1 MASPQALIVGGSV
14 GGLFTA
20 HLLRSI
26 GWQVTVFERI
36 AEDLASRGAGIGTQD
51 ALHDVMRRLGL
62 PIDDTMGVEVRSCIC
77 LDRAGQVVHE
87 QPIRRVMSAWSRVYQ
102 PLRDAL
108 PADCYRAGWR
118 FEQAQ
123 TDGARVLARFANGE
137 TAEGDL
143 LVGADGIRSAVRA
156 QLLPGA
162 RPVYAG
168 YVAWRGMAEEQDIP
182 PDLRCFIFDRYTFC
196 LPPGEMLLAYPV
208 PARDGST
215 ARGRRGYNV
224 VWYRPID
231 DSRLTAMCTDATGR
245 QHEGAIP
252 PPLIRPEVLAEMRA
266 DAQAKLA
273 PQIAAII
280 RHAAQPFF
288 QPIYDLVS
296 PRLVFGRVALLGD
309 AAFVARPHVGAGV
322 TKAALDAACLAD
334 SLAAAGGDIDA
345 GLARYNDEQVRF
357 GEWIVARSRELGAQV
372 TDTGDA
378 RAAQVMREHSA
389 ANADL
394 RGQAAGRARRGG

>member
-1 MASPQALIVGGSV
+1 MSGRQALVIGGSV
-14 GGLFTA
+14 GGLFAA
-20 HLLRSI
+20 HLLRAI

-51 ALHDVMRRLGL
+51 ALHEVMQRLGM

-77 LDRAGQVVHE
+77 LDRAGHVVHE
-87 QPIRRVMSAWSRVYQ
+87 QAIRRVMSAWSRVYQ

-108 PADCYRAGWR
+108 PPESYRAGWR
-118 FEQAQ
+118 FERVD
-123 TDGARVLARFANGE
+123 TDGAQVSATFANGE
-137 TAEGDL
+137 RVAGDL
-143 LVGADGIRSAVRA
+143 LIGADGIRSTVRS
-156 QLLPGA
+156 QLLPDI

-182 PDLRCFIFDRYTFC
+182 AALRGAVFDRYTFC

-224 VWYRPID
+224 VWYRPVNV
-231 DSRLTAMCTDATGR
+231 SQLESMCTDSTGR
-245 QHEGAIP
+245 RHDGGIP

-266 DAQAKLA
+266 DAEAKLA
-273 PQIAAII
+273 PQIAAIM
-280 RHAAQPFF
+280 RHAEQPFF

-334 SLAAAGGDIDA
+334 SLAMAEGDIDA
-345 GLARYNDEQVRF
+345 GLARYSAEQARF
-357 GEWIVARSRELGAQV
+357 GQWIVARSRELGAQV
-372 TDTGDA
+372 TETSDT
-378 RAAQVMREHSA
+378 RAAQVMREHSS

-394 RGQAAGRARRGG
+394 RGHAAGRVRSHG